1 MPARTSPQMFNLA
14 SSLLYQQL
22 FNQQNNGEH
31 VYEGSATQKTPTYN
45 LGVKGIPD
53 DVLWALSAVNLD
65 QYDLPEWVTRIRN
78 SLLFLRKFFSTQV
91 QFKTILNDS
100 KKAHKTK
107 LQRNKKIYFLA
118 DNLRGHLAPLYFYC
132 EREKEKKSC
141 DDRCPLPLG
150 LGS

>member
-1 MPARTSPQMFNLA
+1 MFNLA

-22 FNQQNNGEH
+22 FNQQNNGEQ
-31 VYEGSATQKTPTYN
+31 VYEGSSAQKTPTYN

-78 SLLFLRKFFSTQV
+78 SLLFVAQNFFPLKFNLRRFLMTRKRLTKIS
-91 QFKTILNDS
+91 FKGI
-100 KKAHKTK
+100 
-107 LQRNKKIYFLA
+107 KKIYFLA

-132 EREKEKKSC
+132 EREKERKTATIDVLC
-141 DDRCPLPLG
+141 LWV
-150 LGS
+150 

>member
-1 MPARTSPQMFNLA
+1 MFNLA

-100 KKAHKTK
+100 KKAHKSK
-107 LQRNKKIYFLA
+107 LQRNKKSIFWLTIYVAISRLCIFIA
-118 DNLRGHLAPLYFYC
+118 RG
-132 EREKEKKSC
+132 RKKKSC